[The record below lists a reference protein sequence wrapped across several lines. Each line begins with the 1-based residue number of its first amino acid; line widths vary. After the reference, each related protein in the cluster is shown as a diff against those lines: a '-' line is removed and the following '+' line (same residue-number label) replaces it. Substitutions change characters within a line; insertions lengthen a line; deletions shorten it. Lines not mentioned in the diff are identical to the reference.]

1 MITQKMINMKIGNRL
16 ALARQD
22 RKLSQAEMA
31 DLLGIT
37 APTYSRLERNE
48 TSIDLEK
55 LTDLAHKLNIPIQ
68 DFLPET
74 ITLNNTN
81 NQNSQGGLILGNI
94 YTYNYHYSDKELA
107 QENAFLKEKIQLLE
121 EKNKQKENSLSETFF
136 WQVVELSHENY
147 EQAVEL
153 LAQKSL
159 SVLFE
164 FEEIL
169 AQKLYALDRQ
179 SFAQAIYGKRTISK
193 DDFVYVRCFTVSQ
206 GQTYYEKV
214 LNGEV
219 PMLNQ
224 TFEPLLSLAEKAY
237 FRKTAAE
244 FPALRTSVSYET
256 GNNQT
261 YWS

>member
-1 MITQKMINMKIGNRL
+1 MINMKIGNRL

-55 LTDLAHKLNIPIQ
+55 LTDFAHKLNIPIQ

-74 ITLNNTN
+74 ITQNNTN
-81 NQNSQGGLILGNI
+81 NQNSQGLVVGNI
-94 YTYNYHYSDKELA
+94 YNYNYSDKELA

-121 EKNKQKENSLSETFF
+121 EKNKQKENSFPETFF

-169 AQKLYALDRQ
+169 AQKLYELDRK
-179 SFAQAIYGKRTISK
+179 SFAQAIYGNRNISK

-206 GQTYYEKV
+206 GRMYYEKV
-214 LNGEV
+214 LNGEI

-256 GNNQT
+256 GTHQA